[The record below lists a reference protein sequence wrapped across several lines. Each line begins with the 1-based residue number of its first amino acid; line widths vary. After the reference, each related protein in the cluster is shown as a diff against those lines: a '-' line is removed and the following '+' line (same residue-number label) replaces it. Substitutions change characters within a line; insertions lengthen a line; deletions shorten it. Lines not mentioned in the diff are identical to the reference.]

1 MFFPRL
7 RRQAKWMFL
16 FLAIAMGGGFV
27 LFGVGAGGI
36 GLGNVI
42 SGSGDS
48 GVPSVS
54 EAEKEASENPSDPQA
69 FRELATA
76 HQAAADTD
84 GAIEALERVVLLRPK
99 SADDLRQLA
108 VLYLAKADEAQ
119 ARASEANLRAAY
131 LAPGTTVA
139 SSITIDGKPLEP
151 DAISNALSA
160 RLTTLVSTELGAAQ
174 QAYASAVTTYKKIV
188 AARPRD
194 PSVLLELGQA
204 AQSAND
210 TTSAIEAY
218 EKFIRLAPTDPTVP
232 EVERL
237 LKELRAFST
246 PSG

>member
-36 GLGNVI
+36 GLGNVFE
-42 SGSGDS
+42 GVADS

-54 EAEKEASENPSDPQA
+54 SAEQEVSENPTDPQA
-69 FRELATA
+69 FRTLATA
-76 HQAAADTD
+76 HQAAGDTD
-84 GAIEALERVVLLRPK
+84 AAIEALERVVQLRPQNVD
-99 SADDLRQLA
+99 ALTELA
-108 VLYLAKADEAQ
+108 SLYVAKAGEAQ
-119 ARASEANLRAAY
+119 TRANDANVRAAY

-139 SSITIDGKPLEP
+139 SSITIGGKPLEP
-151 DAISNALSA
+151 DAISSALSS
-160 RLTTLVSTELGAAQ
+160 RLSTIVSTELGEAQ
-174 QAYASAVTTYKKIV
+174 QAYTGAVTAYKRIV

-194 PSVLLELGQA
+194 PSLLLQLGRA
-204 AQSAND
+204 AENAND

-218 EKFIRLAPTDPTVP
+218 EKFIRLAPNDPTVP
-232 EVERL
+232 EVKRIL
-237 LKELRAFST
+237 TELRAFST

>member
-42 SGSGDS
+42 SGGGDS

-54 EAEKEASENPSDPQA
+54 EAEEEASENPSDPRA
-69 FRELATA
+69 FRQLATA
-76 HQAAADTD
+76 HQADENLD
-84 GAIEALERVVLLRPK
+84 GAVEALERVVLLRPK
-99 SADDLRQLA
+99 SVDDLRQLA
-108 VLYLAKADEAQ
+108 GLYLAKAGESQ
-119 ARASEANLRAAY
+119 TRANEANLRAAY

-151 DAISNALSA
+151 DPISNALST
-160 RLTTLVSTELGAAQ
+160 RLSTIVSTELGEAQ
-174 QAYASAVTTYKKIV
+174 QSYASAVSTYKKIV

-204 AQSAND
+204 AENAND
-210 TTSAIEAY
+210 TASAIEAY

-232 EVERL
+232 EVKRL
-237 LKELRAFST
+237 LKQLRAFST

>member
-36 GLGNVI
+36 GLGNVLE
-42 SGSGDS
+42 GAGDS

-54 EAEKEASENPSDPQA
+54 EAEKEASENPSDPRA

-76 HQAAADTD
+76 HQAADDTD

-99 SADDLRQLA
+99 SVDDLRQLA
-108 VLYLAKADEAQ
+108 VLYLAKAGEAQ
-119 ARASEANLRAAY
+119 TRAQEANLRAAF

-139 SSITIDGKPLEP
+139 SSIAIDGKPLEP
-151 DAISNALSA
+151 DAISNALST
-160 RLTTLVSTELGAAQ
+160 RLSTLVSTELGAAQ
-174 QAYASAVTTYKKIV
+174 QAYASAVSTYKKIV

-204 AQSAND
+204 ATNAND
-210 TTSAIEAY
+210 TASAIEAY

-232 EVERL
+232 EVERV